1 MTVHGTQQI
10 CQSGVVDRVVDQ
22 KVFVKIEVQAACGQ
36 CRAKSHCGMVESAGK
51 IAEVHTEDAQ
61 KYAVGQQVELLLER
75 SLGYKALLL
84 GYIYPFLV
92 LLVSLFVAF
101 LITGSEGL
109 SALIAVS
116 LMAPYYAILYRNRD
130 KLRSTFRFRIR

>member
-22 KVFVKIEVQAACGQ
+22 KVFVKIEAQAACGH

-51 IAEVHTEDAQ
+51 IAEVYTDDAL

-92 LLVSLFVAF
+92 LVVSLFVAF

-116 LMAPYYAILYRNRD
+116 LMVPYYAILYRNRD
-130 KLRSTFRFRIR
+130 KLRSIFRFRIR

>member
-1 MTVHGTQQI
+1 
-10 CQSGVVDRVVDQ
+10 
-22 KVFVKIEVQAACGQ
+22 
-36 CRAKSHCGMVESAGK
+36 MVESAGK
-51 IAEVHTEDAQ
+51 IAEVFTDDAQ

-101 LITGSEGL
+101 LITCNEGL

-116 LMAPYYAILYRNRD
+116 LMAPYYAFLYRNRD

>member
-22 KVFVKIEVQAACGQ
+22 KVFVKIEAQAACGH

-51 IAEVHTEDAQ
+51 IAEVYTDDAL

-92 LLVSLFVAF
+92 LVVSLFVAF

-116 LMAPYYAILYRNRD
+116 LMVPYYAILYRNRD